1 MSTLT
6 GIYVHILYTEKVQS
20 IKKNF
25 YFKNIDACVYIFAN
39 QVRKCTARV
48 KKEAQYEEERHMRK
62 EREREQEASCTKQK
76 GKREEVRQ
84 GEEVRAKEKAIETLK
99 EPRGC

>member
-1 MSTLT
+1 M
-6 GIYVHILYTEKVQS
+6 
-20 IKKNF
+20 
-25 YFKNIDACVYIFAN
+25 YIFAN
-39 QVRKCTARV
+39 QVRKYTARV

-84 GEEVRAKEKAIETLK
+84 GAEVRAKEKAIETLK

>member
-1 MSTLT
+1 M
-6 GIYVHILYTEKVQS
+6 
-20 IKKNF
+20 
-25 YFKNIDACVYIFAN
+25 YIFAN

-48 KKEAQYEEERHMRK
+48 KKEAGYEEERHMRK

>member
-48 KKEAQYEEERHMRK
+48 KKEAGYEEERHMRK

>member
-1 MSTLT
+1 M
-6 GIYVHILYTEKVQS
+6 
-20 IKKNF
+20 
-25 YFKNIDACVYIFAN
+25 YIFAN

-48 KKEAQYEEERHMRK
+48 KKEVQYEEERHMRK

>member
-25 YFKNIDACVYIFAN
+25 YFKNIDASMYIFAN

-48 KKEAQYEEERHMRK
+48 KKEAGYEEERRMRK
-62 EREREQEASCTKQK
+62 RHAGERERENRKHRARNRKER
-76 GKREEVRQ
+76 GKR
-84 GEEVRAKEKAIETLK
+84 
-99 EPRGC
+99 